1 MFKELVFYCNLK
13 VNMQLLNKLFG
24 FLQSYK
30 SATDT
35 MKKLFDEENYD
46 KRLRPYYKGNRSTF
60 NF

>member
-1 MFKELVFYCNLK
+1 MLEEPVLQK
-13 VNMQLLNKLFG
+13 LLHKWFA

-46 KRLRPYYKGNRSTF
+46 KRLRPFYKGNGY
-60 NF
+60 NFKF